1 MQCVCMVTKA
11 LSLSSDHS
19 IHYIDLRNPQQQLFE
34 LKGHRKAVS
43 YVQFINNKEVISAYV
58 CHLDRL
64 YMYYTI
70 RMFLLYFLRSTDS
83 ELKLWNVER
92 GQVLRTY
99 RGHANEKNFVG
110 LSVSG
115 DFISCG

>member
-1 MQCVCMVTKA
+1 
-11 LSLSSDHS
+11 
-19 IHYIDLRNPQQQLFE
+19 
-34 LKGHRKAVS
+34 
-43 YVQFINNKEVISAYV
+43 
-58 CHLDRL
+58 
-64 YMYYTI
+64 MYYTI